1 MAFKRVKPQ
10 RRELGFLL
18 LTGGITHNACDR
30 VCKRDTCY
38 QRVFF
43 YGYFYFLV
51 LSNMAMA
58 AHALWPV
65 QVEMG
70 LNFLLFGLLIM
81 V

>member
-1 MAFKRVKPQ
+1 MHV
-10 RRELGFLL
+10 
-18 LTGGITHNACDR
+18 T
-30 VCKRDTCY
+30 
-38 QRVFF
+38 VFVSETRATKEF
-43 YGYFYFLV
+43 FFNGYFYFLV